1 MAVGNRSRPKLSDA
15 HKAAVEAV
23 LQDVLGLITS
33 RGIKAFITRRGE
45 LRNGTRPAGKR
56 WKGFRYDD
64 LPEKIAWVAAR
75 TSAMKYADELIRP
88 S

>member
-33 RGIKAFITRRGE
+33 RGIKAFITRRG
-45 LRNGTRPAGKR
+45 NGTRPAAGKR

>member
-45 LRNGTRPAGKR
+45 LRNGKR